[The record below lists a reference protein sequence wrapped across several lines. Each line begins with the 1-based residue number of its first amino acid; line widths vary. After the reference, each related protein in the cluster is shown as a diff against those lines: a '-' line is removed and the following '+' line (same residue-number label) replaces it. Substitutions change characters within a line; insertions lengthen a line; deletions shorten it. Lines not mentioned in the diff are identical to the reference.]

1 MPGAKEIK
9 EMMMDRIKKRSKL
22 VRPMMIPFIL
32 YIGAL
37 VISVNYLDTIS
48 TNWKYGIALLPVVPA
63 VWMALGVIKAINQ
76 LDELEQKIMFEGAAF
91 SLLTTTLGLMV
102 FGFLKQVWVEQPSF
116 PYIIIFMMFMWLIGK
131 LRGNRKYR

>member
-1 MPGAKEIK
+1 MDKIK
-9 EMMMDRIKKRSKL
+9 RRSKL
-22 VRPMMIPFIL
+22 IRPMLVPLIL

-37 VISVNYLDTIS
+37 VISVTYLDSIS
-48 TNWKYGIALLPVVPA
+48 SNWKYAIALLPVVPA
-63 VWMALGVIKAINQ
+63 LWIALGVIKAINQ

-102 FGFLKQVWVEQPSF
+102 FGFLKQVGVEQPSF
-116 PYIIIFMMFMWLIGK
+116 PYIVLFMMFMWLIGK

>member
-1 MPGAKEIK
+1 MDKIK
-9 EMMMDRIKKRSKL
+9 RRSKL
-22 VRPMMIPFIL
+22 IRPMLVPLIL

-37 VISVNYLDTIS
+37 VISVTYLDSIS
-48 TNWKYGIALLPVVPA
+48 SNWKFAIALLPVVPA
-63 VWMALGVIKAINQ
+63 LWIALGVIKAINQ

-102 FGFLKQVWVEQPSF
+102 FGFLKQVGVEQPSF
-116 PYIIIFMMFMWLIGK
+116 PYIVLFMMFMWLIGK

>member
-1 MPGAKEIK
+1 MDKIK
-9 EMMMDRIKKRSKL
+9 RRSKL
-22 VRPMMIPFIL
+22 IRPMLVPLIL

-37 VISVNYLDTIS
+37 VISVNYLDSIS
-48 TNWKYGIALLPVVPA
+48 SNWKFAIALLPVVPA
-63 VWMALGVIKAINQ
+63 LWIALGVIKAINQ

-102 FGFLKQVWVEQPSF
+102 FGFLKQVGVEQPSF
-116 PYIIIFMMFMWLIGK
+116 PYIVLFMMFMWLIGK

>member
-1 MPGAKEIK
+1 
-9 EMMMDRIKKRSKL
+9 MMIDRIKKRSKL

-102 FGFLKQVWVEQPSF
+102 FGFLKQVGVEQPSF

>member
-1 MPGAKEIK
+1 MDKIK
-9 EMMMDRIKKRSKL
+9 RRSKL
-22 VRPMMIPFIL
+22 IRPMLVPLIL

-37 VISVNYLDTIS
+37 VISVNYLDSIS
-48 TNWKYGIALLPVVPA
+48 SNWKFAIALLLVVPA
-63 VWMALGVIKAINQ
+63 LWIALGVIKAINQ

-102 FGFLKQVWVEQPSF
+102 FGFLKQVGVEQPSF
-116 PYIIIFMMFMWLIGK
+116 PYIVLFMMFMWLIGK